1 VTTSGRAVVSEGGRL
16 SVTDVEVRDPRPGE
30 VLVEMRA
37 SGVCHT
43 DHDLMQV
50 PLALVL
56 GHEGAGVVAAVGA
69 GVGHVSVG
77 DRVVLNW
84 AMPCGACFQCER
96 GHAHLCER
104 HSPVVARERTA
115 PRAGTTLVDGRPV
128 LCAFDLGT
136 LATHTV
142 VRAEAVQPLGGV
154 IPSTSAAILGC
165 GVMTGVGSV
174 VNVARVPAG
183 AAVVV
188 IGCGGVGLSIVQGA
202 RIVGADPIVAVDR
215 HGERL
220 ELARRLGA
228 STVITPA
235 ADDDDLEGV
244 ARQVRQMTGGRGAD
258 YAFES
263 TGVPALAA
271 SPLRVIRHGGMAL
284 QVSGTEQTIAV
295 DMRLFEFDKTYV
307 NPLYGHCNPE
317 RDIPRLV
324 ALYEQ
329 GDLLLDEMVTDVYPL
344 DEVQRAFDDMLAGR
358 GAKRVVVFGEDGGRW

>member
-1 VTTSGRAVVSEGGRL
+1 MTTSGRAVVSEGGRL

-56 GHEGAGVVAAVGA
+56 GHEGAGVVAAVDA

-244 ARQVRQMTGGRGAD
+244 AHQVRQMTGGRGAD

-329 GDLLLDEMVTDVYPL
+329 GDLLLDEMVTDVYLL

-358 GAKRVVVFGEDGGRW
+358 GAKRVVVFDG

>member
-1 VTTSGRAVVSEGGRL
+1 MTTSARAVVSEGGRL

-43 DHDLMQV
+43 DHDLRQL
-50 PLALVL
+50 PLRFVL
-56 GHEGAGVVAAVGA
+56 GHEGAGVVAALGA
-69 GVGHVSVG
+69 GVDHVRLG

-84 AMPCGACFQCER
+84 AMPCGACFQCVR
-96 GHAHLCER
+96 GAGHLCER
-104 HSPVVARERTA
+104 HSPVVGRAATA
-115 PRAGTTLVDGRPV
+115 SRGGTTLGDSRPV

-142 VRAEAVQPLGGV
+142 VRAEAVQPLTGA
-154 IPSTSAAILGC
+154 IPFTSAAILGC
-165 GVMTGVGSV
+165 GVMTGFGSV
-174 VNVARVPAG
+174 VNAARVPAG
-183 AAVVV
+183 ASVVV

-202 RIVGADPIVAVDR
+202 RIAGADPIVAVDR
-215 HGERL
+215 HAERL

-228 STVITPA
+228 GTVLTPA

-244 ARQVRQMTGGRGAD
+244 ARQVREMTGGRGAD

-271 SPLRVIRHGGMAL
+271 SPLRMIRHGGMAL

-307 NPLYGHCNPE
+307 NPLYGHCRPD
-317 RDIPRLV
+317 RDVPRLL

-329 GDLLLDEMVTDVYPL
+329 GELLLDEMVTDVYPL
-344 DEVQRAFDDMLAGR
+344 DEVQQAFDDMLAGR
-358 GAKRVVVFGEDGGRW
+358 GAKRVVVFDGES

>member
-16 SVTDVEVRDPRPGE
+16 SVTDVEVRDPRPDE

-37 SGVCHT
+37 SGVCRT
-43 DHDLMQV
+43 DHDLLQV
-50 PLALVL
+50 PLRFVL
-56 GHEGAGVVAAVGA
+56 GHEGAGVVTAIGA

-104 HSPVVARERTA
+104 HSPVVGRARTA
-115 PRAGTTLVDGRPV
+115 PRGGTTLVDGSPV

-142 VRAEAVQPLGGV
+142 VRAEAVQPLTGA
-154 IPSTSAAILGC
+154 IPFASAAILGC
-165 GVMTGVGSV
+165 GVMTGFGSV
-174 VNVARVPAG
+174 VNAARVPAG

-202 RIVGADPIVAVDR
+202 RIADADPIVAVDR
-215 HGERL
+215 HPERL
-220 ELARRLGA
+220 DLARRLGA
-228 STVITPA
+228 SIVVAPA
-235 ADDDDLEGV
+235 TADDELEGV
-244 ARQVRQMTGGRGAD
+244 ARQVRDMTGGRGAD
-258 YAFES
+258 FAFES

-271 SPLRVIRHGGMAL
+271 SPLRMIRHGGMAL

-307 NPLYGHCNPE
+307 NPLYGHCRPE
-317 RDIPRLV
+317 RDVPRLI
-324 ALYEQ
+324 ALYEK
-329 GDLLLDEMVTDVYPL
+329 GDLLLDEMITGVYPL
-344 DEVQRAFDDMLAGR
+344 DEVQRAFDDMRAGR
-358 GAKRVVVFGEDGGRW
+358 GAKQVVVFDGSRQD